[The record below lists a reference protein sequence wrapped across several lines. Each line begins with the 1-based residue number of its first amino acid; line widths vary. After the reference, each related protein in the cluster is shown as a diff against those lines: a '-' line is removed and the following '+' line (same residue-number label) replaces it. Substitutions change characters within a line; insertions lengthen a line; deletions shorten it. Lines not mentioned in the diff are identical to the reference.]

1 MQKSSSQMKNLEMQD
16 PEWTRRGKTVA
27 GLVSSTFVLLALL
40 TLSAG
45 PARGAEL
52 PGKLVGVWATAGTE
66 FEGGRLIGGEALYLI
81 SAGRAA
87 IVGAPLPVMRC
98 PDGRVCAPIIGV
110 AGRATFEEAT
120 RRLSIQVQDGRNSQT
135 IEGELAPD
143 GATVLLTTGPRQ
155 VKRLVRREADVPPA
169 LEAQLKA
176 AE

>member
-135 IEGELAPD
+135 IEGELAAD

>member
-1 MQKSSSQMKNLEMQD
+1 MQKSSSQMKNLEMPD

-27 GLVSSTFVLLALL
+27 GLISSTFVLLAL

-45 PARGAEL
+45 LARGAEL

-135 IEGELAPD
+135 IEGELAAD